1 MARRGTVGALLGS
14 GLVVITALGGAGGYG
29 VGLLI
34 GEAQPAVAS
43 GAAAPLGTASP
54 TPSGT
59 PTPAAPTRTPKPD
72 NRPALQADD
81 ISYKTRSFT
90 AELVVKSHVSARVP
104 YNWRI
109 TQPDPPNYAR
119 FTDPTSKR
127 WIRIEAGFTISRPPA
142 ASMAARI
149 KDLNTLDKNQLL
161 TIVSQQVEDDQA
173 TLAYTYLPPES
184 QTSEGVIRY
193 VIVRW
198 VADDSGLCAIEM
210 SSTGLPQDKDAL
222 LDVLDHASK
231 SVVRRDTP

>member
-29 VGLLI
+29 IGLLI

-43 GAAAPLGTASP
+43 GAAAPLGTSV
-54 TPSGT
+54 T
-59 PTPAAPTRTPKPD
+59 PTAPMRTPKPD
-72 NRPALQADD
+72 NRPALQAADL
-81 ISYKTRSFT
+81 SYRTRSFT
-90 AELVVKSHVSARVP
+90 AELVVKSHVSAKVP

-109 TQPDPPNYAR
+109 TRPDPPNYAR

-149 KDLNTLDKNQLL
+149 KDLNALDKNQLL
-161 TIVSQQVEDDQA
+161 KIVSQQVEDDQA

-184 QTSEGVIRY
+184 QSSEGVIRY

>member
-29 VGLLI
+29 IGLLI

-43 GAAAPLGTASP
+43 GAAAPLGTA
-54 TPSGT
+54 T
-59 PTPAAPTRTPKPD
+59 PTPTAPMRTPKPD

-81 ISYKTRSFT
+81 LSYKTRSFI
-90 AELVVKSHVSARVP
+90 AELVVKSYVSARVP

-109 TQPDPPNYAR
+109 TRPDPPNYAR

-149 KDLNTLDKNQLL
+149 KDLDGLDKSQLL
-161 TIVSQQVEDDQA
+161 KIVSQQVEDDQA

-184 QTSEGVIRY
+184 QSSEGVMRY

>member
-14 GLVVITALGGAGGYG
+14 GLVAITALGGAGGYG

-43 GAAAPLGTASP
+43 GAAAPLGTTAP
-54 TPSGT
+54 TTSVTQGPG
-59 PTPAAPTRTPKPD
+59 APTRTPKPD

-81 ISYKTRSFT
+81 LSYKTRSFT
-90 AELVVKSHVSARVP
+90 AELQVKSHVSARVP

-149 KDLNTLDKNQLL
+149 KDLNALDKNQLL

-184 QTSEGVIRY
+184 QSSEGVLRY

-210 SSTGLPQDKDAL
+210 SSTGFPQDKVAL
-222 LDVLDHASK
+222 MDVLDHASK
-231 SVVRRDTP
+231 SVVRRDAP

>member
-29 VGLLI
+29 IGLLI

-43 GAAAPLGTASP
+43 GAAAPLGTTTP
-54 TPSGT
+54 TPSVT
-59 PTPAAPTRTPKPD
+59 ATAPTRTPKPD

-81 ISYKTRSFT
+81 LSYRTRSFT

-149 KDLNTLDKNQLL
+149 KDLNALDKNQLL

-184 QTSEGVIRY
+184 QSSEGVLRY

-222 LDVLDHASK
+222 MDVLDHASK